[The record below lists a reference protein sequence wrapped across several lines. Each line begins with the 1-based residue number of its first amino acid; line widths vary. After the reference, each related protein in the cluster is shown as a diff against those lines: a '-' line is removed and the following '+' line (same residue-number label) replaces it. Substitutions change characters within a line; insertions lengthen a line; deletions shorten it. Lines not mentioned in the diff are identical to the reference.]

1 MLSTGS
7 DRGVSL
13 AIWWLH
19 SFLPLSA
26 ALYYFIASIIHV
38 AVAKDQNHL
47 PGQRF
52 LRNVILLLK
61 IVILITYGV
70 DAITLVQA
78 NFDEKRH
85 IHQDSIVFA
94 LGSLLLWF
102 VLLLGFNDSGHP
114 FGHQFWGCWALYLVT
129 ESSITA
135 LCAPSQKLDA
145 CFSLSHPGIQAL
157 RLSVLILLCCIPAIR
172 GCYSRLAHG
181 RVTGFDE
188 ECTLLLS
195 QGTCHDDRSGGNI
208 NYSTLGHNRSPA
220 TNRRG
225 STGDVVVNEAKETKS
240 EFLKSLDTFR
250 CLIPFLWPKGK
261 FHLQLLYIGVGLC
274 LITDRVLN
282 VLVPLQLGVIT
293 DALSKGDGR
302 PPWKEILIFV
312 GLRLL
317 DSSGGV
323 SAIRRYMWLPLE
335 NYSYQK
341 ITTAAFNQI
350 MDLSSDFHDNKRS
363 GSLWQSV
370 YRGSSIR
377 HIVASVFFQIGPML
391 ADLFLAVSVLYF
403 LFGAYMGLIT
413 AAVMTAFLWSS
424 GKILSKQKDKRRQ
437 WISAMEQEHN
447 ILCESTTNWRTV
459 SYFNR
464 IPYEKYHFSSAV
476 REQMSSS
483 ISFKLWSHL
492 ESVVQSILLVVGL
505 MGACSL
511 AAYQVV
517 QGSKPVGSF
526 VMLLGYW
533 AQLSSPLQFFAS
545 GFCDIA
551 LDLVNAEELVA
562 LLKRKPTIRDQDGAR
577 PLKLNKG
584 EIRFDGVNF
593 SYDGRREVLKGIS
606 FEAWSGQ
613 TVALVGET
621 GGGKSTIL
629 KLLFRFYDPVRGSI
643 KIDGEDIRNVTVE
656 SLRANIG
663 VVPQDP
669 ALFHDSIMNNIRYA
683 KSSATD
689 EEIYEAC
696 KAVALHEKFL
706 NLPDGYQTLV
716 GERGI
721 KLSGGELQ
729 RVAIARAIIKDP
741 KIVLLDEATSSVDSN
756 TESQIQQSLRKL
768 TAGRTTV
775 VIAHRLSTIVNADN
789 ILVIRD
795 GSIIERGAHRE
806 LVKLNGFQSRQTTM
820 NPQLTKCI
828 EPHAPGNTGIPP
840 SAATVASYPYQG
852 VIRMG
857 RSMWHLET

>member
-1 MLSTGS
+1 MAGL
-7 DRGVSL
+7 RGGIPAAMGRVASPL
-13 AIWWLH
+13 QR
-19 SFLPLSA
+19 LPPPLWS
-26 ALYYFIASIIHV
+26 
-38 AVAKDQNHL
+38 
-47 PGQRF
+47 P
-52 LRNVILLLK
+52 IL
-61 IVILITYGV
+61 GM
-70 DAITLVQA
+70 
-78 NFDEKRH
+78 
-85 IHQDSIVFA
+85 
-94 LGSLLLWF
+94 LGSL
-102 VLLLGFNDSGHP
+102 SGGRELPSRRLCFLSDGRCMLQSIP
-114 FGHQFWGCWALYLVT
+114 FWDPCPSLVHT
-129 ESSITA
+129 
-135 LCAPSQKLDA
+135 
-145 CFSLSHPGIQAL
+145 F
-157 RLSVLILLCCIPAIR
+157 LLCCIPAMR
-172 GCYSRLAHG
+172 GCYVRLA
-181 RVTGFDE
+181 RNRRTDFDE
-188 ECTLLLS
+188 ERALLLS
-195 QGTCHDDRSGGNI
+195 QETCHDDQSGGNI
-208 NYSTLGHNRSPA
+208 NYLTIGHDQSPSGN
-220 TNRRG
+220 T
-225 STGDVVVNEAKETKS
+225 ETKRRKS
-240 EFLKSLDTFR
+240 GFLESLDTVR
-250 CLIPFLWPKGK
+250 YLIPFLWPKGK

-274 LITDRVLN
+274 LVMDRVLN

-293 DALSKGDGR
+293 DVLSKGDGR
-302 PPWKEILIFV
+302 PPWKEIMIFI

-370 YRGSSIR
+370 GRGSSVR
-377 HIVASVFFQIGPML
+377 HIMRSVLFQIGPML

-413 AAVMTAFLWSS
+413 AAVIIVFLWSS

-437 WISAMEQEHN
+437 WISDMEQEHN
-447 ILCESTTNWRTV
+447 ILCESTTNWQTV

-464 IPYEKYHFSSAV
+464 IPYEKSRFSSAV
-476 REQMSSS
+476 RDHMRSS

-492 ESVVQSILLVVGL
+492 ESMVQSTLLVAGL

-517 QGSKPVGSF
+517 QGNKPVGSF

-551 LDLVNAEELVA
+551 LDLVNAEDLVA
-562 LLKRKPTIRDQDGAR
+562 LLKRKPAIRDRDGAR

-584 EIRFDGVNF
+584 EIQFDGVRF
-593 SYDGRREVLKGIS
+593 SYDGRREVLKGIG
-606 FEAWSGQ
+606 FEALTGQ

-629 KLLFRFYDPVRGSI
+629 KLLFRFYDPAQGSI
-643 KIDGEDIRNVTVE
+643 KIDGQDIRNVTLE

-669 ALFHDSIMNNIRYA
+669 ALFNDSIMNNIRYA

-696 KAVALHEKFL
+696 KAVTLHEKFL

-756 TESQIQQSLRKL
+756 TESQIQQSLKTL
-768 TAGRTTV
+768 TSGRTTI
-775 VIAHRLSTIVNADN
+775 VIAYVSPKLLS
-789 ILVIRD
+789 
-795 GSIIERGAHRE
+795 
-806 LVKLNGFQSRQTTM
+806 
-820 NPQLTKCI
+820 
-828 EPHAPGNTGIPP
+828 
-840 SAATVASYPYQG
+840 
-852 VIRMG
+852 
-857 RSMWHLET
+857 